1 MIQNDLVQVKIDEQY
16 ATTDPE
22 YEKVHNALV
31 ECYKARKRYRIYLGD
46 TVSGRVWLE
55 EHDTVGYISL
65 SSGAPYKRCFLL
77 IKQSNSY
84 GGGSIAPQVIVGIQD
99 VETRKYVY
107 RHPKMYFPRVEAE
120 GCNVYY
126 YTNGEFP
133 QQRLYANCSSPQ
145 KAMHLA
151 DFLLGK
157 RFVTR

>member
-16 ATTDPE
+16 AEADPE
-22 YEKVHNALV
+22 YEKVHNTLV

-65 SSGAPYKRCFLL
+65 SSGSPYKRCFLL
-77 IKQSNSY
+77 VKQSNSY
-84 GGGSIAPQVIVGIQD
+84 GGSSIVPQLIVGIQD

-107 RHPKMYFPRVEAE
+107 QHPQMYFPRVEVE
-120 GCNVYY
+120 GCTVYY
-126 YTNGEFP
+126 YTWGENP
-133 QQRLYANCSSPQ
+133 KKTVYADCNTPE
-145 KAMHLA
+145 KAQHLA